1 MHGWFNDGNY
11 LLWSFMEKETD
22 HSGTSEKC
30 CIVKKPLRYLIKQSL
45 GDTKDCLS
53 VKKLL

>member
-1 MHGWFNDGNY
+1 
-11 LLWSFMEKETD
+11 MEKETD